1 VPNAEWRNPGTQV
14 HIEKA
19 KKNWVIFRISF
30 FVYAIPCSIS
40 FNWAEL
46 NFLMCMIVADLTKI
60 VNINQPD
67 WR

>member
-1 VPNAEWRNPGTQV
+1 M